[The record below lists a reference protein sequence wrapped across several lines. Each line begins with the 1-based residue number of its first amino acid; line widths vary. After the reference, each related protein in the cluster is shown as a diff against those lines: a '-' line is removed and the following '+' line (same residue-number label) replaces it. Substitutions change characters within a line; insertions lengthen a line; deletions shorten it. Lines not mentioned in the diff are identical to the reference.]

1 MFWRVHRSSQFPA
14 RQIIYLKKREYF
26 QETRLTGTGIEP
38 RATYYRKR
46 ECIMRIRTLAAIG
59 LMGMGLSGCSLWNKS
74 DRTANQT
81 VHSDANLRTTPQQA
95 YKFADQAYDVN
106 IHNAGATSSYSNSSY
121 ANTGYST
128 GVPNYSSPSKYAG
141 YRVELYDTRSSDVT
155 SAFTDPR
162 QTEFVSLNG
171 ESETAD
177 WQNCETRNR
186 GYLFMSEFDFMLD
199 PGFEV
204 CMRNKGYVLTTEY
217 NAGSKHT
224 LNAQTAGL
232 RGSFPSPSHSSSYP
246 AFFP

>member
-1 MFWRVHRSSQFPA
+1 
-14 RQIIYLKKREYF
+14 
-26 QETRLTGTGIEP
+26 
-38 RATYYRKR
+38 
-46 ECIMRIRTLAAIG
+46 MRIKTLAVIG
-59 LMGMGLSGCSLWNKS
+59 LMGMGLSGCSLWSKS
-74 DRTANQT
+74 DKTANSAQI

-95 YKFADQAYDVN
+95 YKFVDQAYDVDIN
-106 IHNAGATSSYSNSSY
+106 DAASNY
-121 ANTGYST
+121 MPY
-128 GVPNYSSPSKYAG
+128 NYSSASKYAG
-141 YRVELYDTRSSDVT
+141 YRVELYDTRSSYVT
-155 SAFTDPR
+155 PAFTDPR
-162 QTEFVSLNG
+162 QTEFVMLNG

-217 NAGSKHT
+217 NAGSKRT

-232 RGSFPSPSHSSSYP
+232 RGRFPSPSHSSSYP